1 MALYPP
7 FDAEKAPEP
16 PAVELSATQEIIVRL
31 KAVQEKKHLTIP
43 DIISMVAATG
53 EPVSETAIR
62 RVFRKGSE
70 INDSFN
76 YEHTLRPIA
85 QALLVLDSG
94 DDDVTQASTKA
105 FLAINEY
112 KDEKIAMLQKQIDA
126 MRQQF
131 ETRCQEYETRMAFL
145 RDQIEL
151 KDTRMD
157 RKDQMIEKLLDQVLT
172 CSHCPVEK
180 K

>member
-1 MALYPP
+1 MIYYPS
-7 FDAEKAPEP
+7 EKAPAAP
-16 PAVELSATQEIIVRL
+16 VMELTATQEIIVKL
-31 KAVQEKKHLTIP
+31 KTVKEKRNLSIS
-43 DIISMVAATG
+43 DIINMVAAAG

-62 RVFRKGSE
+62 RIFKKDSE

-76 YEHTLRPIA
+76 YDHTLRPIA
-85 QALLVLDSG
+85 KVLLVPDSSE
-94 DDDVTQASTKA
+94 DAVAQASTQA

-112 KDEKIAMLQKQIDA
+112 KDEKIAELEKQKEN
-126 MRQQF
+126 MREQY
-131 ETRCQEYETRMAFL
+131 ERRCAEYETRMAFL

-151 KDTRMD
+151 KDQRMD
-157 RKDQMIEKLLDQVLT
+157 RKDSIIEKLLDQVLT

>member
-1 MALYPP
+1 MKEIQP
-7 FDAEKAPEP
+7 EKET
-16 PAVELSATQEIIVRL
+16 ELSEMEFSATQEIIVQL
-31 KAVQEKKHLTIP
+31 KAVQEKKHLSIP

-62 RVFRKGSE
+62 RVFKKDSE

-94 DDDVTQASTKA
+94 EDAVAQASTKA

-112 KDEKIAMLQKQIDA
+112 KDEKIAELEQQKQN
-126 MRQQF
+126 MMEQYQR
-131 ETRCQEYETRMAFL
+131 RCDEYETRMAFL
-145 RDQIEL
+145 RDQIEK
-151 KDTRMD
+151 KDERMD
-157 RKDQMIEKLLDQVLT
+157 RKDAIIEKLLDQVLT

>member
-1 MALYPP
+1 M
-7 FDAEKAPEP
+7 
-16 PAVELSATQEIIVRL
+16 ELSATQEIIVQL
-31 KAVQEKKHLTIP
+31 KAVQEQKNLSIA
-43 DIISMVAATG
+43 DIIRMVASTG

-85 QALLVLDSG
+85 QALLILDG
-94 DDDVTQASTKA
+94 ADDAVSQASTRA

-112 KDEKIAMLQKQIDA
+112 KDEKIAELERQKQKITE
-126 MRQQF
+126 QYQK
-131 ETRCQEYETRMAFL
+131 RCEEYETRMAFL
-145 RDQIEL
+145 RNQIEL

-157 RKDQMIEKLLDQVLT
+157 RKDAIIEKLLDQVLV
-172 CSHCPVEK
+172 CSNCPIEK
-180 K
+180 RPSAVKNKEE